1 MYSPTPYMP
10 QYETASCAFAESK
23 ENEIAKISYIRGFLI
38 ASLVLILVVIIVLL
52 VLILRYVKK
61 N

>member
-1 MYSPTPYMP
+1 MS
-10 QYETASCAFAESK
+10 QYDTASCAFAESK